1 MHPDTTK
8 SVLSFKKIPVT
19 IFAEELEPPRVSAQN
34 KMPTRHLLF
43 IDMDG
48 RQQIAPIAENAYILT
63 ADQIVQAMW
72 RGEMPDI
79 NLPLLIAAAIIRLTK
94 LEYHAQNEAIAR

>member
-63 ADQIVQAMW
+63 ADQILTAVKH
-72 RGEMPDI
+72 GEMPDI
-79 NLPLLIAAAIIRLTK
+79 DLPMLIATAGIRLAK
-94 LEYHAQNEAIAR
+94 LELAGRKEARAR